1 MVMVSTLM
9 LSIMLSVMLNYACD
23 AERSVSSSQLAFQ
36 DRSYFVVLVTRY
48 RFRRKTLKVF
58 SESRT
63 CICSLLQE

>member
-1 MVMVSTLM
+1 MVMVSSLM
-9 LSIMLSVMLNYACD
+9 LSIMLSVMLNYAY
-23 AERSVSSSQLAFQ
+23 AERSVLSNQVAFQ

>member
-1 MVMVSTLM
+1 MVMVSSLM
-9 LSIMLSVMLNYACD
+9 LSIMLSVMLNYAY
-23 AERSVSSSQLAFQ
+23 AERFVLSNQVAFQ